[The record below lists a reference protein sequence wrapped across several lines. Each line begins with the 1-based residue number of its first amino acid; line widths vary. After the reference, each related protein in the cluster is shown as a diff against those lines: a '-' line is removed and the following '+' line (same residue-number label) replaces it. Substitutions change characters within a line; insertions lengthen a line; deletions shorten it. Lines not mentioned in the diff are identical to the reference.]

1 MNNTQIATRQSVYP
15 AFPYIDAVAAIAW
28 LKSTLGFEE
37 HVVYPDGNGGI
48 AHAQLIING
57 NLIMLGTIKKD
68 TVAKS
73 PQTLGGASGGV
84 YIAFDTVAEVDA
96 VYARAK
102 AAGAQFTR
110 ELNDTDY
117 GSHEFGVRDPEGQ
130 LWSFGTYRPQATDA
144 PLPA

>member
-1 MNNTQIATRQSVYP
+1 MNETQIATRQSVYP

-28 LKSTLGFEE
+28 LKSVLGFEE

-48 AHAQLIING
+48 AHAQLSING

-84 YIAFDTVAEVDA
+84 Y
-96 VYARAK
+96 
-102 AAGAQFTR
+102 
-110 ELNDTDY
+110 

-144 PLPA
+144 PEPS